1 MSRLRWTAILGLLI
15 ASFPAT
21 PSIALSSDVYVDS
34 LLGDDKFNGQTP
46 APDNEFTGPVRSLAR
61 GVERLQPG
69 DRLILVDRGTV
80 FTGEISLMGPRC
92 SGAHGAPFVIEGNN
106 AVLDGSRPIP
116 FEAWQQ
122 AKPGVWKFS
131 PRRKGTYFLLLNGQ
145 PFAEH
150 PIPPGAAS
158 LPEIPAGSWGTWKG
172 SIYYKVKPGPLQT
185 PRDLNF
191 SCAADGVGL
200 TLLDVHDVV
209 IRNLKVRHYRLDGVN
224 AHDRCT
230 NVILENVTLEQ
241 NGRAGLAAGGSSL
254 VGLRDCTVTGNRVT
268 QILVAERA
276 QVELLKTTLGDKP
289 GTPFRITGGHLL
301 IDQQEVRMP
310 RK

>member
-1 MSRLRWTAILGLLI
+1 MSRLRWTSILGLVI
-15 ASFPAT
+15 ATFSAFPSMARCG
-21 PSIALSSDVYVDS
+21 DVYVDS
-34 LLGDDKFNGQTP
+34 LLGDDKFNGRVP
-46 APDNEFTGPVRSLAR
+46 APNDEANGPVRTLAR
-61 GVERLQPG
+61 GVERLLPG
-69 DRLILVDRGTV
+69 DRLILVDRKTI
-80 FTGEISLMGPRC
+80 FTGEISLIGPRC
-92 SGAHGAPFVIEGNN
+92 SGINGKPFVIEGNN
-106 AVLDGSRPIP
+106 AVLDGSHPIP

-122 AKPGVWKFS
+122 PKPGVWKFT
-131 PRRKGTYFLLLNGQ
+131 PRRKGTHLLLLDGQ

-150 PIPPGAAS
+150 PIPPGAEK
-158 LPEIPAGSWGTWKG
+158 LPEIPDGTWGTWHG

-191 SCAADGVGL
+191 SCAANGVGI
-200 TLLDVHDVV
+200 TLLDVQEVV

-289 GTPFRITGGHLL
+289 GTPFRINGGHLL
-301 IDQQEVRMP
+301 IDQQEVHMP
-310 RK
+310 GK